1 MRLRRFKESLFKL
14 LMLASLSLVVTA
26 FVAILATIV
35 VKGASAMNLAMLLET
50 PKGGYYLGKGGGI
63 ANAIAGTLYLGL
75 GASLL
80 SLLVGLPAA
89 LALQKEYARPWVSRL
104 SRLVLDILWGTP
116 SIVYGAFG
124 FVVMVRFGIRASMLG
139 GILALSLVML
149 PIMVRSMGEVIRAV
163 PQELKESAY
172 ALGTTQTEVTLA
184 VVLRQAVPG
193 ILTAILLA
201 FGRGVGDAAA
211 LLFTAGYTDYMP
223 GSLLDPVAS
232 LPLAIFF
239 QIATPVPEVQARA
252 YAAALILLAIVLAIN
267 LASRLLGRRFSRH
280 VIQ

>member
-1 MRLRRFKESLFKL
+1 MRIRRLKESLFKL
-14 LMLASLSLVVTA
+14 LMIASLTLVVTA
-26 FVAILATIV
+26 FAAILVTIV
-35 VKGASAMNLAMLLET
+35 AKGAPAMNLAMLLET

-63 ANAIAGTLYLGL
+63 ANAIAGTLDLGL
-75 GASLL
+75 GASLISIL
-80 SLLVGLPAA
+80 IGLPAA
-89 LALQKEYARPWVSRL
+89 LALQKEYSRPWVSRL

-124 FVVMVRFGIRASMLG
+124 FVIMVHFGIRASMLG
-139 GILALSLVML
+139 GILALALVML

-172 ALGTTQTEVTLA
+172 ALGTTKTEVTLA
-184 VVLRQAVPG
+184 VVLRQSVPG

-252 YAAALILLAIVLAIN
+252 YAAALILLAIVLVIN
-267 LASRLLGRRFSRH
+267 IASRLLGRRFSRH
-280 VIQ
+280 IIQ

>member
-1 MRLRRFKESLFKL
+1 MRLRRFKESLFRL
-14 LMLASLSLVVTA
+14 LMIASLALVVTA

-89 LALQKEYARPWVSRL
+89 LALQKEYARPWLSRF

>member
-89 LALQKEYARPWVSRL
+89 LALQKEYARPWLSRF

>member
-1 MRLRRFKESLFKL
+1 M
-14 LMLASLSLVVTA
+14 
-26 FVAILATIV
+26 
-35 VKGASAMNLAMLLET
+35 
-50 PKGGYYLGKGGGI
+50 
-63 ANAIAGTLYLGL
+63 
-75 GASLL
+75 
-80 SLLVGLPAA
+80 
-89 LALQKEYARPWVSRL
+89 
-104 SRLVLDILWGTP
+104 
-116 SIVYGAFG
+116 
-124 FVVMVRFGIRASMLG
+124 
-139 GILALSLVML
+139 
-149 PIMVRSMGEVIRAV
+149 
-163 PQELKESAY
+163 
-172 ALGTTQTEVTLA
+172 TLA

>member
-1 MRLRRFKESLFKL
+1 MRLRRFKESLFRL
-14 LMLASLSLVVTA
+14 LMIASLSLVVTA

-80 SLLVGLPAA
+80 YLLVGLPAA
-89 LALQKEYARPWVSRL
+89 LALQKEYARPWLSRF

>member
-1 MRLRRFKESLFKL
+1 MRLRRFKESLFRF
-14 LMLASLSLVVTA
+14 LMIASLSLVVTA

-89 LALQKEYARPWVSRL
+89 LALQKEYARPWLSRF

>member
-1 MRLRRFKESLFKL
+1 MRLRRFKESLFRL
-14 LMLASLSLVVTA
+14 LMIASLSLVVTA

-89 LALQKEYARPWVSRL
+89 LALQKEYARPWLSRF

>member
-1 MRLRRFKESLFKL
+1 VRLRRFKESLFRF
-14 LMLASLSLVVTA
+14 LMIASLSLVVTA

-89 LALQKEYARPWVSRL
+89 LALQKEYARPWLSRF